1 METRIKVKS
10 SSTDE
15 IYDVIFKIENNL
27 ISINCN
33 CQAGLVKTL
42 CKHRLNLL
50 AGDISA
56 MADKSEVTALT
67 DILSKIDKSRI
78 SNLYTELDKVEM
90 ELKRLTSLKKQLSK
104 DIGLK
109 FSNGF

>member
-10 SSTDE
+10 SSSDE
-15 IYDVIFKIENNL
+15 IYNVVFKIENNL

-56 MADKSEVTALT
+56 MAEKSEVMALT

-78 SNLYTELDKVEM
+78 SNLYTELDKVQQ
-90 ELKRLTSLKKQLSK
+90 ELKKLTSLKKQLSK
-104 DIGLK
+104 GIGLK
-109 FSNGF
+109 FSSGF

>member
-1 METRIKVKS
+1 METTIKVKS

-15 IYDVIFKIENNL
+15 IYDVVFKIENNI

-56 MADKSEVTALT
+56 MTDKSEVPALT
-67 DILSKIDKSRI
+67 DILNKIDKKRI
-78 SNLYTELDKVEM
+78 SNLYTELDKVEL

>member
-1 METRIKVKS
+1 METKIKVKS

-33 CQAGLVKTL
+33 CQAGLVKIL
-42 CKHRLNLL
+42 CKHRQNLL

-56 MADKSEVTALT
+56 MADKSEVAALT
-67 DILSKIDKSRI
+67 DILNKIDKKRI
-78 SNLYTELDKVEM
+78 SNLYTELDKVEL